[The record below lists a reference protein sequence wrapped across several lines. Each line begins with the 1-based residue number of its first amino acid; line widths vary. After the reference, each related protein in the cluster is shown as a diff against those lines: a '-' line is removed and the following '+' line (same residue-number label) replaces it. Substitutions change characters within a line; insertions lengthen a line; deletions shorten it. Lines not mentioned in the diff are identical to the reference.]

1 MTSLAKATFAV
12 ALASLA
18 IPTASGAE
26 LPDWA
31 LGEFVR
37 PEGVNPLI
45 EPTGDTFHCPMS
57 DKEIAWEGADTF
69 NPAAVVKDG
78 KVYVL
83 YRAEDNKNA
92 GIGGR
97 TSRIG
102 LWESKDGLTQSKRL
116 KEPVFFPDKSE
127 FSLKYEQN
135 AEHNSGG
142 CEDPRVVAVKN
153 PDGSVMYVMTYT
165 AWNRSVPRLAIA
177 TSKDLLLWE
186 KQAIAFADYKE
197 DWSIKSGSIV
207 TKVDADGNQ
216 YAVKVPL
223 NGVSKYMMYFGEDA
237 VYAAT
242 SDDLI
247 HWTPITDGN
256 GNAVKLVQPR
266 PFHFDSQLTE
276 CGPPAVLTDKGIVL
290 IYNGKNRT
298 DGFGDPNY
306 AKGTYAAGQI
316 LFDLE
321 NPLKVKARLDE
332 PFFKPEAPYEKTGQY
347 ADGTVFV
354 EGLVFFHGKW
364 YLYYGCADSKVGV
377 AVH

>member
-1 MTSLAKATFAV
+1 MTSFAKATFAV

-116 KEPVFFPDKSE
+116 IEPVFFPDKSE

-177 TSKDLLLWE
+177 TSKDLLLGE
-186 KQAIAFADYKE
+186 KQAFACADYKE
-197 DWSIKSGSIV
+197 DWSI
-207 TKVDADGNQ
+207 
-216 YAVKVPL
+216 
-223 NGVSKYMMYFGEDA
+223 
-237 VYAAT
+237 
-242 SDDLI
+242 
-247 HWTPITDGN
+247 
-256 GNAVKLVQPR
+256 
-266 PFHFDSQLTE
+266 
-276 CGPPAVLTDKGIVL
+276 
-290 IYNGKNRT
+290 
-298 DGFGDPNY
+298 
-306 AKGTYAAGQI
+306 
-316 LFDLE
+316 
-321 NPLKVKARLDE
+321 
-332 PFFKPEAPYEKTGQY
+332 
-347 ADGTVFV
+347 
-354 EGLVFFHGKW
+354 
-364 YLYYGCADSKVGV
+364 
-377 AVH
+377 

>member
-1 MTSLAKATFAV
+1 
-12 ALASLA
+12 
-18 IPTASGAE
+18 
-26 LPDWA
+26 
-31 LGEFVR
+31 
-37 PEGVNPLI
+37 
-45 EPTGDTFHCPMS
+45 
-57 DKEIAWEGADTF
+57 
-69 NPAAVVKDG
+69 
-78 KVYVL
+78 
-83 YRAEDNKNA
+83 
-92 GIGGR
+92 
-97 TSRIG
+97 
-102 LWESKDGLTQSKRL
+102 
-116 KEPVFFPDKSE
+116 
-127 FSLKYEQN
+127 
-135 AEHNSGG
+135 
-142 CEDPRVVAVKN
+142 
-153 PDGSVMYVMTYT
+153 
-165 AWNRSVPRLAIA
+165 
-177 TSKDLLLWE
+177 
-186 KQAIAFADYKE
+186 
-197 DWSIKSGSIV
+197 
-207 TKVDADGNQ
+207 
-216 YAVKVPL
+216 
-223 NGVSKYMMYFGEDA
+223 MMYFGEDA

-256 GNAVKLVQPR
+256 GNALKLVQPR

-316 LFDLE
+316 LFDPE